1 MNVMKTVD
9 HHDDCGVILAM
20 EDGRDDRLKTLT
32 RLSASVYAGL
42 SIHTANFAATLD

>member
-1 MNVMKTVD
+1 MLIP
-9 HHDDCGVILAM
+9 GM